1 MAGSLMRAGF
11 GSALRRLDL
20 VFLVYG
26 VQLAFAAVLAAPI
39 ARSLGSIVGP
49 TGFGTDLVAGSDIV
63 LWADILGEEARSLAR
78 SFLHLLWFVP
88 IVMLWKAAKGV
99 GLVHALGIERGNSFW
114 RGAMRFGLRSVLVG
128 MLFAALSVVLGAV
141 LLMLAVGIAR
151 ASSDPVAAYW
161 IVVVCLPLSLLA
173 LLVGIDLLRSVSR
186 AVIATADASTFSS
199 IRAGFEGILRQPQ
212 LLFVY
217 GVWKLFGLFCLSL
230 SFLAELQF
238 AAGGS
243 GAVVALF
250 LLQQVLLMLGALWS
264 VSWFGSLE
272 AAGRALWSQEEET

>member
-1 MAGSLMRAGF
+1 MPGDLMRAGF
-11 GSALRRLDL
+11 GGALRRFDL
-20 VFLVYG
+20 VVLIYG

-49 TGFGTDLVAGSDIV
+49 TGFGSDLVAGSDIV
-63 LWADILGEEARSLAR
+63 LWADILGEEARSLGR

-99 GLVHALGIERGNSFW
+99 GLVHALGIERGHSFW
-114 RGAMRFGLRSVLVG
+114 RGAVRFGLRSVLVG

-141 LLMLAVGIAR
+141 LLMLAVGVAR
-151 ASSDPVAAYW
+151 ASSSPVAAYW
-161 IVVVCLPLSLLA
+161 ILAVCLPLPLLA
-173 LLVGIDLLRSVSR
+173 TLIGIDVLRSVSR
-186 AVIATADASTFSS
+186 AVIATADASTLSS
-199 IRAGFEGILRQPQ
+199 IRDGFEGVMRQPQ
-212 LLFVY
+212 LLLVY
-217 GVWKLFGLFCLSL
+217 GVWKLFGLGCFSL

-238 AAGGS
+238 AAGGK

-250 LLQQVLLMLGALWS
+250 MLQQVLLMLGALWS

-272 AAGRALWSQEEET
+272 AAGRALWLQEKET

>member
-1 MAGSLMRAGF
+1 MPGDLMRAGF
-11 GSALRRLDL
+11 CSALRRLDL
-20 VFLVYG
+20 VVLVYG
-26 VQLAFAAVLAAPI
+26 VQLAFAAVLAAPF

-63 LWADILGEEARSLAR
+63 LWSDILGADARSLVR

-128 MLFAALSVVLGAV
+128 VLFAALSVVLGAA
-141 LLMLAVGIAR
+141 LLMLAVGITR

-173 LLVGIDLLRSVSR
+173 LLVGIDVLRSVSR
-186 AVIATADASTFSS
+186 SVIATADASALSS
-199 IRAGFEGILRQPQ
+199 IRAGFEGIVRQPQ

-217 GVWKLFGLFCLSL
+217 GVWKLFGLVCLSL

-250 LLQQVLLMLGALWS
+250 MAQQVLLMLGALWS